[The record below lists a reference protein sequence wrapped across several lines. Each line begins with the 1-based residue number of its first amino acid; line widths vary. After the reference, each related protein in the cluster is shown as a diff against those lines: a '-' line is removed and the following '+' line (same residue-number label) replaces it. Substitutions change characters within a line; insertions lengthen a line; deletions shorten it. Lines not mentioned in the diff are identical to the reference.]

1 MSVLPNRPKGPP
13 LNALRAFEAA
23 ARLQSFVAA
32 GEELGVT
39 PGAVSQHIKAVEAW
53 AQVTL
58 FRRQAQGV
66 SLTAEGRDVAT
77 AFTRA
82 FDAMAEATQTLRNL
96 SLTIEI
102 HIAALPSV
110 AQLWLPRRLGHL
122 RALRP
127 ELKISV
133 TAMETP
139 PSLTRD
145 LFDLALFIDTP
156 TGVPEERV
164 LEEDVLFPVCAPVL
178 LDSHAFTDTPL
189 LHDQTWS
196 EDWRLWSEGAG
207 VDEGDPTVGPKYS
220 LYGLAVEEAKS
231 GAGLLMAHGC
241 LIAPLIETGALCR
254 VSKAEVATGKALV
267 MTLPHT
273 SRRRAGLEEI
283 ADLLSDPLLR

>member
-23 ARLQSFVAA
+23 ARFQSFVAA

-66 SLTAEGRDVAT
+66 TLTAEGRDVAK

-82 FDAMAEATQTLRNL
+82 FDEMAKATQTLRNL
-96 SLTIEI
+96 SPTSEI

-110 AQLWLPRRLGHL
+110 AQLWLPPRLGHL
-122 RALRP
+122 RTLRP

-133 TAMETP
+133 SAMEAP

-145 LFDLALFIDTP
+145 LFDVALFIDNP
-156 TGVPEERV
+156 TENPEERI
-164 LEEDVLFPVCAPVL
+164 LAEDVLFPVCAPVL

-196 EDWRLWSEGAG
+196 EDWRLWSEGTG
-207 VDEGDPTVGPKYS
+207 TDVGDPTAGPKYS

-254 VSKAEVATGKALV
+254 VSENEVPTGKALV
-267 MTLPHT
+267 MTLPYP
-273 SRRRAGLEEI
+273 SRRKAGLEEV
-283 ADLLSDPLLR
+283 ADLLSGPLLL

>member
-39 PGAVSQHIKAVEAW
+39 PGAVSQHIKVVEVW

-66 SLTAEGRDVAT
+66 SLTAEGRDVAK

-82 FDAMAEATQTLRNL
+82 FDAMAEATQNLRNL
-96 SLTIEI
+96 CPTIEI

-110 AQLWLPRRLGHL
+110 AQLWLPPRLGRL
-122 RALRP
+122 RAKRP
-127 ELKISV
+127 DLKISV

-139 PSLTRD
+139 PRLARD

-156 TGVPEERV
+156 TGSPEERV
-164 LEEDVLFPVCAPVL
+164 LADDVLFPVCAPAL
-178 LDSHAFTDTPL
+178 LESHAFTDTPL

-196 EDWRLWSEGAG
+196 EDWRLWSEGTG
-207 VDEGDPTVGPKYS
+207 TNVGDPTLGPRYS

-231 GAGLLMAHGC
+231 SAGLLMAHGF
-241 LIAPLIETGALCR
+241 LIDPAIAVGALCR
-254 VSKAEVATGKALV
+254 VSEKGIATGKALV

-273 SRRRAGLEEI
+273 SRRRACLEEI
-283 ADLLSDPLLR
+283 ADLFSASL

>member
-39 PGAVSQHIKAVEAW
+39 PGAVSQHIKTVEAW

-66 SLTAEGRDVAT
+66 SLTAEGRDVAK

-96 SLTIEI
+96 SPTTEI

-110 AQLWLPRRLGHL
+110 AQLWLPPRLGHL

-164 LEEDVLFPVCAPVL
+164 LAEDVLFPVCAPTL
-178 LDSHAFTDTPL
+178 IEAHAFTDTPL

-196 EDWRLWSEGAG
+196 EDWRLWSEATGTD
-207 VDEGDPTVGPKYS
+207 VGDPTMGPRYS

-241 LIAPLIETGALCR
+241 LIAPLIETGTLCR
-254 VSKAEVATGKALV
+254 VSETEVVTGKALV

-273 SRRRAGLEEI
+273 SRRRAGLVEI

>member
-53 AQVTL
+53 AQVSL

-66 SLTAEGRDVAT
+66 SLTAEGRDVVKS
-77 AFTRA
+77 FTRA
-82 FDAMAEATQTLRNL
+82 FDEMAEATQTLRNF
-96 SLTIEI
+96 SPTTEI

-110 AQLWLPRRLGHL
+110 AQLWLPPRLGRL

-156 TGVPEERV
+156 IGNPEERV
-164 LEEDVLFPVCAPVL
+164 LAEDVLFPVCAPAL

-196 EDWRLWSEGAG
+196 EDWRLWSEGTG
-207 VDEGDPTVGPKYS
+207 TDVGDPTLGPKYS

-241 LIAPLIETGALCR
+241 LIAPLIESGALCR
-254 VSKAEVATGKALV
+254 VSEKDVTTGKALV
-267 MTLPHT
+267 MTLPHA
-273 SRRRAGLEEI
+273 SRRRVGLEDI
-283 ADLLSDPLLR
+283 ADLLTDPLLR